1 MRFYLIFEPEGVLTL
16 PLAHHHI
23 LQGFI
28 YSVISS
34 NKNYSQFLHEQG
46 YRTSGSSFKLFTFG
60 PLNGTY
66 HVNRQRKEIRFLV
79 RLLLKFAVQTFVS
92 AKLSLMAYILI
103 LFFILEAPIF
113 ILQI

>member
-34 NKNYSQFLHEQG
+34 NKNYSQFLHQQV
-46 YRTSGSSFKLFTFG
+46 YRTSGSSVKLLTFG

-66 HVNRQRKEIRFLV
+66 HVNRQRKEIRFFGGV
-79 RLLLKFAVQTFVS
+79 NFKFGSQKFR
-92 AKLSLMAYILI
+92 
-103 LFFILEAPIF
+103 
-113 ILQI
+113 

>member
-1 MRFYLIFEPEGVLTL
+1 MRFYLTFEPEGVLTL

-66 HVNRQRKEIRFLV
+66 HVNRQRKEIRFFGAVTFEV
-79 RLLLKFAVQTFVS
+79 RS
-92 AKLSLMAYILI
+92 ADFRFSEAFLDGFILI

>member
-1 MRFYLIFEPEGVLTL
+1 MRFTSLLNLRCPYFTFGTP
-16 PLAHHHI
+16 PHI
-23 LQGFI
+23 QGFI

-66 HVNRQRKEIRFLV
+66 HVNRQRKRN
-79 RLLLKFAVQTFVS
+79 S
-92 AKLSLMAYILI
+92 
-103 LFFILEAPIF
+103 FFWCGYF
-113 ILQI
+113 